1 MKPKIIEATC
11 NYVDRY
17 AKGHILYDKKDI
29 ALNNLLKGEKAK
41 IDLSQNKVIKIIEPS
56 KERTKPLCDK
66 YEQCG
71 SCQIMHMTKDAQ
83 KSFKTNILKETF
95 KPLKS
100 MMKCDVKDVEMADNP
115 LYYRNKIQM
124 PVTLSK
130 NKQTL
135 IGFYKEGTIDI
146 IEKDDCFI
154 QAEIGQRVLKVIRQ
168 LIKQYK
174 VHPFDWNS
182 KRGTLKY
189 ILIRYGFTTNEL
201 MVVFVTNGPTFNFRK
216 QFVTTLTKEIPEI
229 KTIVQNIN
237 NRKDHLVLD
246 RQENVWY
253 GKGYI
258 VDYIGD
264 VKFFISS
271 KSFYQI
277 NPPQVK
283 KLYDCVK
290 EYANLTKNET
300 VIDAYCGVGTIGL
313 YLAKEAKQIFGVE
326 LIVSA
331 IDDAKKN
338 AQLNKITNAS
348 FQVGDA
354 SEYMVKLAKAKKQV
368 DVVVVDPPRSGCTPD
383 LMKSVIQL
391 NPKRFIYVSC
401 NIETQVRDLQMLAKS
416 GYKITKMQGFDLF
429 PETYHIETV
438 CLLSRQ
444 DK

>member
-1 MKPKIIEATC
+1 MKPTIITETC
-11 NYVDRY
+11 MYVDRY
-17 AKGHILYDKKDI
+17 GKGHIRYNKKDI
-29 ALNNLLKGEKAK
+29 ALPNLLVGEKAK
-41 IDLSQNKVIKIIEPS
+41 IDIANSKVIQILEPS
-56 KERTKPLCDK
+56 KDRVKPLCEK
-66 YEQCG
+66 YDQCG
-71 SCQIMHMTKDAQ
+71 GCQLMHLSKEGQ
-83 KSFKTNILKETF
+83 KAFKTRILKETF
-95 KPLKS
+95 QPLKK
-100 MMKCDVKDVEMADNP
+100 MMTCTINDCEMAENP

-124 PVTLSK
+124 PVSTSK
-130 NKQTL
+130 NRQTV
-135 IGFYKEGTIDI
+135 IGFYKEGTIEI

-154 QAEIGQRVLKVIRQ
+154 QAEIGQRVLKVIRG
-168 LIKQYK
+168 LIKQYRI
-174 VHPFDWNS
+174 HPFDWKT

-201 MVVFVTNGPTFNFRK
+201 MVVFVTNGPSFNYRK
-216 QFVTTLTKEIPEI
+216 AFVSTLTKEIPEI

-246 RQENVWY
+246 RDENIWY

-290 EYANLTKNET
+290 EYANLTGKET

-313 YLAKEAKQIFGVE
+313 YLAREAKHVYGVE

-354 SEYMVKLAKAKKQV
+354 SEYMVKLARAKRQV
-368 DVVVVDPPRSGCTPD
+368 DVVVVDPPRSGCTPE
-383 LMKSVIQL
+383 LMKSVLQL

-401 NIETQVRDLQMLAKS
+401 NIETQVRDLKLMENS

-429 PETYHIETV
+429 PETHHIESV
-438 CLLSRQ
+438 VLLTKS
-444 DK
+444 K

>member
-1 MKPKIIEATC
+1 MKPLIIETTC
-11 NYVDRY
+11 TNIDHYG
-17 AKGHILYDKKDI
+17 KGQITYNRKK
-29 ALNNLLKGEKAK
+29 LSFSNLLPGEKAK
-41 IDLSQNKVIKIIEPS
+41 IDVANEKVVKILEPS
-56 KERTKPLCDK
+56 KERIKPLCDK
-66 YEQCG
+66 YDSCG
-71 SCQIMHMTKDAQ
+71 GCQLMHMSSMAQ
-83 KSFKTNILKETF
+83 KQFKTQILKETF
-95 KPLKS
+95 APLKK
-100 MMKCDVKDVEMADNP
+100 MMTCGFNECEMAENP

-124 PVTLSK
+124 PITT
-130 NKQTL
+130 NKARQTV

-154 QAEIGQRVLKVIRQ
+154 QAEIGQRVLKTVRQ
-168 LIKQYK
+168 LIKQYR
-174 VHPFDWNS
+174 VQPFDWHS

-189 ILIRYGFTTNEL
+189 ILIRYGFSTNEL
-201 MVVFVTNGPTFNFRK
+201 MVVFVTNGPTFNFKK
-216 QFVTTLTKEIPEI
+216 QFVSTLTKEIPEI

-246 RQENVWY
+246 RNENIWF

-264 VKFFISS
+264 VKFYVSS

-290 EYANLTKNET
+290 EYAGLTGKET

-313 YLAKEAKQIFGVE
+313 YLAKEAKQIYGVE

-354 SEYMVKLAKAKKQV
+354 SDYMVKLARAKKTV
-368 DVVVVDPPRSGCTPD
+368 DVVVVDPPRSGCTPELID
-383 LMKSVIQL
+383 AVLKL
-391 NPKRFIYVSC
+391 NPKRFVYVSC
-401 NIETQVRDLQMLAKS
+401 NIETQVRDLKLMERS
-416 GYKITKMQGFDLF
+416 NYKITKLQGFDLF
-429 PETYHIETV
+429 PDTYHIESV
-438 CLLSRQ
+438 CLLER
-444 DK
+444 K

>member
-1 MKPKIIEATC
+1 MKPNIITATC
-11 NYVDRY
+11 RYVDHNG
-17 AKGHILYDKKDI
+17 KGHISYNNKDL
-29 ALNNLLKGEKAK
+29 AFNNLLTQEKAR
-41 IDLSQNKVIKIIEPS
+41 IDINNQKVIQILEPS
-56 KERTKPLCDK
+56 KDRVLPLCEK
-66 YEQCG
+66 YNECG
-71 SCQIMHMTKDAQ
+71 GCQLMHM
-83 KSFKTNILKETF
+83 SFKGQQAFKTKVLKETF
-95 KPLKS
+95 QPLNK
-100 MMKCDVKDVEMADNP
+100 MMTCQIEDCEMAQDP

-124 PVTLSK
+124 PVTISK
-130 NKQTL
+130 NRQTL

-154 QAEIGQRVLKVIRQ
+154 QAKIGQKVLKEIRD

-174 VHPFDWNS
+174 VQPFDWKT

-201 MVVFVTNGPTFNFRK
+201 MVVFVTNGPQFNFRK
-216 QFVTTLTKEIPEI
+216 QFVTRLTKEIPEI

-246 RQENVWY
+246 RQENIWF

-290 EYANLTKNET
+290 DYASLTGKET

-313 YLAKEAKQIFGVE
+313 YLAKQAKMVYGVE

-338 AQLNKITNAS
+338 AKLNKIENAH

-354 SEYMVKLAKAKKQV
+354 SEYMVKLAKAKRAV
-368 DVVVVDPPRSGCTPD
+368 DVVVVDPPRSGCTPE
-383 LMKSVIQL
+383 LIKSVMQL

-401 NIETQVRDLQMLAKS
+401 NIETQVRDLQLMMNS

-429 PETYHIETV
+429 PNTYHIESV
-438 CLLSRQ
+438 VLLE
-444 DK
+444 KI

>member
-1 MKPKIIEATC
+1 MKPNIIEATC
-11 NYVDRY
+11 TYVDHY
-17 AKGHILYDKKDI
+17 GKGHINYNKKDY

-41 IDLSQNKVIKIIEPS
+41 IDLNNLRVIKVLEPS
-56 KERTKPLCDK
+56 KDRVKPLCEK
-66 YEQCG
+66 YDECG
-71 SCQIMHMTKDAQ
+71 SCQLMHMNKDAQ
-83 KSFKTNILKETF
+83 KAFKTNVLKETF
-95 KPLKS
+95 QPLKK
-100 MMKCDVKDVEMADNP
+100 MMSCAINDCEMADNP

-124 PVTLSK
+124 PVTQSK
-130 NKQTL
+130 NRQTL

-154 QAEIGQRVLKVIRQ
+154 QAEIGQRVLKIIRQ

-174 VHPFDWNS
+174 VQPFDWNS

-189 ILIRYGFTTNEL
+189 ILIRYGFSTNEL
-201 MVVFVTNGPTFNFRK
+201 MIVFVTNGPTFNFRK
-216 QFVTTLTKEIPEI
+216 QFVTTLTKELPEI
-229 KTIVQNIN
+229 KTIVQNVN

-246 RQENVWY
+246 RQENIWY

-264 VKFFISS
+264 VKFYISS

-290 EYANLTKNET
+290 EYAKLTGKET

-313 YLAKEAKQIFGVE
+313 YLAKEAKQIYGVE

-354 SEYMVKLAKAKKQV
+354 SDYMVKLSKAKRQV
-368 DVVVVDPPRSGCTPD
+368 DVVVVDPPRSGCTPE
-383 LMKSVIQL
+383 LMKSVMQL

-401 NIETQVRDLQMLAKS
+401 NIETQVRDLQLMSSS

-429 PETYHIETV
+429 PETYHIESV
-438 CLLSRQ
+438 VLLEKVRS
-444 DK
+444 

>member
-1 MKPKIIEATC
+1 MKPTIITATC
-11 NYVDRY
+11 TNVDHLG
-17 AKGHILYDKKDI
+17 KGHILYNKKDI
-29 ALNNLLKGEKAK
+29 AINNLLKGEKAK
-41 IDLSQNKVIKIIEPS
+41 IDINNQKVIQILEPS
-56 KERTKPLCDK
+56 KDRIQPVCEKFD
-66 YEQCG
+66 ECG
-71 SCQIMHMTKDAQ
+71 GCQLMHMSQEAKKA
-83 KSFKTNILKETF
+83 FKTRILKETF
-95 KPLKS
+95 QPLKK
-100 MMKCDVKDVEMADNP
+100 MMLCDIKDCEMAENP

-124 PVTLSK
+124 PVTTSK
-130 NKQTL
+130 NKQTV

-154 QAEIGQRVLKVIRQ
+154 QAEIGQRVLKTIRQ
-168 LIKQYK
+168 LIKQYR
-174 VHPFDWNS
+174 VQPFDWKT

-201 MVVFVTNGPTFNFRK
+201 MVVFVTNGPSFNFRK
-216 QFVTTLTKEIPEI
+216 QFVSTLTKEIPEI

-246 RQENVWY
+246 RQENIWF

-290 EYANLTKNET
+290 DYASLTGKET

-313 YLAKEAKQIFGVE
+313 YLARKAKQVFGVE

-331 IDDAKKN
+331 IDDANKN
-338 AQLNKITNAS
+338 AKLNKINNAI

-354 SEYMVKLAKAKKQV
+354 SEYMVKLSKAKRQV
-368 DVVVVDPPRSGCTPD
+368 DVVVVDPPRSGCTPE
-383 LMKSVIQL
+383 LMKSVMQL

-401 NIETQVRDLQMLAKS
+401 NIETQVRDLQLMMNS

-429 PETYHIETV
+429 PETYHIENV
-438 CLLSRQ
+438 VLLE
-444 DK
+444 KKK

>member
-1 MKPKIIEATC
+1 MKPNIIQATC
-11 NYVDRY
+11 SYVDHNG
-17 AKGHILYDKKDI
+17 KGHISYNKKDL
-29 ALNNLLKGEKAK
+29 AFNNLLLNEKVK
-41 IDLSQNKVIKIIEPS
+41 IDINNQKIVQILAPS
-56 KERTKPLCDK
+56 KDRVTPLCEK
-66 YEQCG
+66 YNECG
-71 SCQIMHMTKDAQ
+71 GCQLMHMSLDAQ
-83 KSFKTNILKETF
+83 KAFKTRILKETF
-95 KPLKS
+95 QPLKK
-100 MMKCDVKDVEMADNP
+100 MMNCKIEDCEMADDP

-130 NKQTL
+130 NRQTV

-154 QAEIGQRVLKVIRQ
+154 QAKIGQKVLKVIRQ

-174 VHPFDWNS
+174 VQPFDWKT

-201 MVVFVTNGPTFNFRK
+201 MVVFVTNGSQFNFRK
-216 QFVTTLTKEIPEI
+216 QFVSSLTNEIPEI

-246 RQENVWY
+246 REENIWY

-290 EYANLTKNET
+290 DYANLTGKET

-313 YLAKEAKQIFGVE
+313 YLARDAKQVYGVE

-338 AQLNKITNAS
+338 ARLNRIENAS

-354 SEYMVKLAKAKKQV
+354 SEYMVKLARAKRNV
-368 DVVVVDPPRSGCTPD
+368 DVVVVDPPRSGCTPE
-383 LMKSVIQL
+383 LMKSVMQL
-391 NPKRFIYVSC
+391 QPKRFIYVSC
-401 NIETQVRDLQMLAKS
+401 NIETQVRDLQLMMNS
-416 GYKITKMQGFDLF
+416 GYKIEKMQGFDLF
-429 PETYHIETV
+429 PNTYHIESV
-438 CLLSRQ
+438 VLLT
-444 DK
+444 KK